1 MNLPRYTKRDLQIMA
16 VIQPLIVVFINV
28 LLFDERFFLE
38 PFLLF
43 GSGLL
48 VLSIMTA
55 AWFGFTWIAVTV
67 RNRLPQSRQRLQR
80 LGVTIVL
87 IAIVQALIITFFFRG
102 YSYLGLFGYQLNES
116 RYYWALTIIFFLN
129 IITTLIHE
137 GLDSFERWKATI
149 VETEQLKKA
158 YMESQLLGL
167 RSQVN
172 PHFLFNSLNSLS
184 SLIVEDEYKAERFLN
199 ELTKVY
205 RYLLRGNDEQ
215 LVSLETELQ
224 FIQSFFYLIKA
235 RYGESISL
243 KIAVPESKYN
253 KFVFPFVL
261 QTLFEYG
268 FNANTLSKEKPLRF
282 TISVDNRYLSISN
295 NLQLKHQSVQPSEAA
310 FDNLKEKYKLVCNE
324 EPEKICV
331 DNVCTIRVPLLSA
344 NIPQPV

>member
-1 MNLPRYTKRDLQIMA
+1 MNLPRYTRKDLQIMA
-16 VIQPLIVVFINV
+16 VILPLIVVFINV
-28 LLFDERFFLE
+28 LLFNERFFLE
-38 PFLLF
+38 PRLLF

-48 VLSIMTA
+48 VLIIMAA

-67 RNRLPQSRQRLQR
+67 RNRLPQASQRLQR

-87 IAIVQALIITFFFRG
+87 IAIVQALVITFFFRG
-102 YSYLGLFGYQLNES
+102 YSYLRLFGYELNES
-116 RYYWALTIIFFLN
+116 KYYWALSVIFFLN
-129 IITTLIHE
+129 ILTTLIHE
-137 GLDSFERWKATI
+137 GLDSFERWKATV

-167 RSQVN
+167 KSQVN

-184 SLIVEDEYKAERFLN
+184 SLIVEDEDKAERFLN

-235 RYGESISL
+235 RYGDSISL
-243 KIAVPESKYN
+243 KITVPESKYN

-268 FNANTLSKEKPLRF
+268 FNANSLSRDKPLKF
-282 TISVDNRYLSISN
+282 VIGVEDGHLAISN

-331 DNVCTIRVPLLSA
+331 DNVCTIRVPLLSE